1 MKFYHSVAKEAFER
15 SALKLTVICLSI
27 VSLTFGI
34 FLVLDVSKEPIVIE
48 RACET
53 KLLDVASASQ
63 TKDEIQTFVTEA
75 VALRFNS
82 AVTSDPSAFMVQDLF
97 MSRSKEQGE
106 LKKSGIDQRVIVR
119 SVRVDGDR
127 FVIGADRLIAVGKAR
142 SAIPM
147 VLIAKISS
155 KGRSLTNP
163 YGLVLTAIDQQK
175 EDKKND

>member
-1 MKFYHSVAKEAFER
+1 
-15 SALKLTVICLSI
+15 
-27 VSLTFGI
+27 
-34 FLVLDVSKEPIVIE
+34 
-48 RACET
+48 
-53 KLLDVASASQ
+53 
-63 TKDEIQTFVTEA
+63 
-75 VALRFNS
+75 
-82 AVTSDPSAFMVQDLF
+82 
-97 MSRSKEQGE
+97 
-106 LKKSGIDQRVIVR
+106 
-119 SVRVDGDR
+119 VDGDR